1 MSDSALPEGYLNVR
15 FHQDAPGYGPEH
27 FDRLM
32 TIDKVAVAMYGCL
45 YDEITNEERQ
55 DLVIAH
61 CLGEEPKRD
70 APTVFKRRG
79 SPQWLPHSQRRI

>member
-1 MSDSALPEGYLNVR
+1 VSDRSLPEGIVNVR
-15 FHQDAPGYGPEH
+15 FHGPDAPGYGPEH

-45 YDEITNEERQ
+45 YDELGDSEEQ

-61 CLGEEPKRD
+61 CLGEPAKRE
-70 APTVFKRRG
+70 ALHVRQPWHPRG
-79 SPQWLPHSQRRI
+79 LPRSQRRI